1 METCQLPV
9 ETMHK
14 FGQQLFIKKSILMY
28 ELISF
33 QSSTYGYNHVRFEK
47 YQTISWLLKIYINVT
62 KLRGARNQ
70 RKQYNSQSKQ
80 SKQSIILVKNYLY
93 KSQF

>member
-1 METCQLPV
+1 MSLYLFNKAHTGTTTSDLKSLKNIMVTKVLYYYSNVTKHRMQHKSMETCQPPV

-33 QSSTYGYNHVRFEK
+33 QSSTYGYNH
-47 YQTISWLLKIYINVT
+47 I
-62 KLRGARNQ
+62 
-70 RKQYNSQSKQ
+70 
-80 SKQSIILVKNYLY
+80 
-93 KSQF
+93 